1 MIDKGVCLFGQ
12 LWELLLRGGF
22 CFIKWISNDRNV
34 IVIVLVME
42 RVFLVVNLDLE
53 DFFVECILGV
63 QWVMEIDDFNFYIMD
78 GGKVFICR
86 GILFVVSF
94 MYDFFWFM
102 VLLFCQLKVFCRV
115 YVSRGM
121 VGIKIFDVDFIVW

>member
-34 IVIVLVME
+34 IVIVLVTE
-42 RVFLVVNLDLE
+42 RVVSVVNLDLE
-53 DFFVECILGV
+53 DFFVERILRV

-94 MYDFFWFM
+94 MYDFFGFM
-102 VLLFCQLKVFCRV
+102 VLLFCQLKFLQSLCKQR
-115 YVSRGM
+115 YGWDEE
-121 VGIKIFDVDFIVW
+121 IFDVDFIVW